1 MKHIVTANVNAVD
14 VNVTTRSKVTE
25 EHVFKDKEPRKEKN
39 VIDWEK
45 EKWLKQSMVET
56 TKQIQKTQTKI
67 EGPSTSMEGWNTTW
81 SSMPNATPMDA

>member
-1 MKHIVTANVNAVD
+1 
-14 VNVTTRSKVTE
+14 
-25 EHVFKDKEPRKEKN
+25 
-39 VIDWEK
+39 
-45 EKWLKQSMVET
+45 VET